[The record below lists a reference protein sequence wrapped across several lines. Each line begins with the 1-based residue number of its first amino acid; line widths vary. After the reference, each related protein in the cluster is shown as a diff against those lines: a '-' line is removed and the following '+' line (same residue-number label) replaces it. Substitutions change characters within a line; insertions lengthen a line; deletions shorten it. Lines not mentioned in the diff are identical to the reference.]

1 MKHYEKPVAQ
11 LIRLS
16 VEEDLL
22 TTLME
27 TQALSLTPLISK
39 MDKRKLIPA
48 GAPFWGLLL

>member
-22 TTLME
+22 TTLDGN
-27 TQALSLTPLISK
+27 TSLVP
-39 MDKRKLIPA
+39 D
-48 GAPFWGLLL
+48 PFDQ

>member
-22 TTLME
+22 TTLDGS
-27 TQALSLTPLISK
+27 TNLVP
-39 MDKRKLIPA
+39 D
-48 GAPFWGLLL
+48 PFDQ